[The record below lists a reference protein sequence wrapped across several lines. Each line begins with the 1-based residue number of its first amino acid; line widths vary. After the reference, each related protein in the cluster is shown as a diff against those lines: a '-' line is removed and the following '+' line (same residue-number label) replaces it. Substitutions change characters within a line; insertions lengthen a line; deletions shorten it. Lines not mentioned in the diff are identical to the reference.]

1 MEKSKLTRAEAARQN
16 GARSQGPKSAD
27 GKARSSQ
34 NARKHGLSA
43 KPLLV
48 SPDEQDAFDF
58 QLAALRDF
66 WDPQS
71 AYEDF
76 LVVKLARAEF
86 MHTRAEDIQ
95 NNLIEVETDIIA
107 PEIYQSFEA
116 IDAQGTLTLGYR
128 SLNDSSSAHRNM
140 DRHLAR
146 LSRECIRAR
155 EAIQLAIAIRR
166 ERDAA
171 ATPPPQQQ
179 PPIAPTREQ
188 ETELQNEP
196 NAAPEPTATPTAAVP
211 PTDTTPTARPESPIA
226 IRTSKPFFT
235 NEPKIT
241 DEEDLPLCPAA

>member
-1 MEKSKLTRAEAARQN
+1 MDKPKLTRAEAARQN

-43 KPLLV
+43 KTFLV

-116 IDAQGTLTLGYR
+116 IDAQGALTLGYR
-128 SLNDSSSAHRNM
+128 SLNDSSSAHRNI

-166 ERDAA
+166 ERDAT
-171 ATPPPQQQ
+171 ATPQPQQQ
-179 PPIAPTREQ
+179 PQAEPIAPTRE
-188 ETELQNEP
+188 EAPELQKEP
-196 NAAPEPTATPTAAVP
+196 NATPRAAVVRPIHPEPAGHPTPQTQ
-211 PTDTTPTARPESPIA
+211 TQN
-226 IRTSKPFFT
+226 PFFT
-235 NEPKIT
+235 NEPKNNRT
-241 DEEDLPLCPAA
+241 DEEDFPLCPAA